1 MDPVTATSAA
11 ATPTQTGTS
20 NNSAAAISS
29 DFETFLRMLTT
40 QLENQDPLEPVD
52 SQDLAVQLATFSG
65 VEQQTRTNSLLEGL
79 GTQMGLMGLSQ
90 LAGWVGMDALAEGDV
105 YFDGAP
111 VEIRPNTPALADEAE
126 LVVRRPDGTEVQR
139 VAVDRSSETVSWAG
153 VGAGGQPLPNGV
165 YKLTVESSTQ
175 GEDLPVVAVDAYQ
188 RIQEVKSID
197 GTTTLVT
204 NGGIEIPADTVI
216 SLRQPV

>member
-1 MDPVTATSAA
+1 MDPVTATST
-11 ATPTQTGTS
+11 TPTQAQTGAS
-20 NNSAAAISS
+20 SNSAAAISS

-90 LAGWVGMDALAEGDV
+90 LAGWVGMDALAAGDV

-111 VEIRPNTPALADEAE
+111 IEIRPNTPALADSAE
-126 LVVRRPDGTEVQR
+126 LVVTRPDGTEVQR
-139 VAVDRSSETVSWAG
+139 LAVDRSEETISWAG
-153 VGAGGQPLPNGV
+153 VGADGEPLPNGI
-165 YKLTVESSTQ
+165 YTLSVESSTQ
-175 GEDLPVVAVDAYQ
+175 GEDLPVAAVDAYQ

-204 NGGIEIPADTVI
+204 NGGIEIAADTVI
-216 SLRQPV
+216 SLRQPG